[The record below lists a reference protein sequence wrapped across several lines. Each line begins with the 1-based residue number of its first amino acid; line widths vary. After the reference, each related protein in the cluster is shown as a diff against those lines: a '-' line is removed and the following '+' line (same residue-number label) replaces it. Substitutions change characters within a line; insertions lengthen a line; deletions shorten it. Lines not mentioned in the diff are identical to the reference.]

1 MRHHYT
7 LIGMA
12 KYKNLT
18 KPIGDQMR
26 NNRKSHPCYGEC
38 KMIVTLEEISY
49 LAKHFH
55 TI

>member
-1 MRHHYT
+1 MRYHYI

-18 KPIGDQMR
+18 KPVAGQVR

-38 KMIVTLEEISY
+38 KMIQSLWKKFLT
-49 LAKHFH
+49 
-55 TI
+55 